1 MIRSDGNNEFS
12 SLLTIP
18 SFLPAPYRLPALPAS
33 SSAIPPHSTTPYN
46 NPIIQPIQQPQN
58 TTPKY
63 NPKIQPQ
70 NTTPKYNPKIQ
81 PHSTTHNTTHAT
93 TYNTPKYFPPH
104 NRTKIFSFQIKTAH
118 TSSSVNGNK

>member
-1 MIRSDGNNEFS
+1 MTRSDGNNEFS

-33 SSAIPPHSTTPYN
+33 SSAIPPHSTSPYN
-46 NPIIQPIQQPQN
+46 NPI
-58 TTPKY
+58 
-63 NPKIQPQ
+63 
-70 NTTPKYNPKIQ
+70 IQ